1 MTQHTSVR
9 TTLLAALLTCAPCLA
24 QSGPDLEFDNGTK
37 GWQVVLDGVMGG
49 LSTGR
54 IAAGEGGTLRFTGET
69 LALAPPFIS
78 SAQEVTDAI
87 EVLRESLRAAARLN
101 P

>member
-1 MTQHTSVR
+1 M
-9 TTLLAALLTCAPCLA
+9 
-24 QSGPDLEFDNGTK
+24 
-37 GWQVVLDGVMGG
+37 
-49 LSTGR
+49 
-54 IAAGEGGTLRFTGET
+54 LRFTGET